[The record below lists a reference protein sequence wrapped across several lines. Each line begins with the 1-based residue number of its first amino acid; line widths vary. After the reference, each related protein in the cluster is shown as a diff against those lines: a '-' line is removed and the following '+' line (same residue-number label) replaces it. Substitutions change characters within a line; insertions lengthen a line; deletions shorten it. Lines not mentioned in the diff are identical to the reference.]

1 MQFGYFDDKNKEYVI
16 TNPATPR
23 SWSNYL
29 GSTRYGTIITNN
41 AGGYSFYQSSAQG
54 RFTRLRFNA
63 IPMDQPG
70 RYIYLHDTENKDFWS
85 ASWQPVG
92 KDLKDYKSE
101 CRHGSAY
108 TQIDSDYSHIKTETL
123 FFVPLDADYELW
135 HFKITNS
142 GSKKR
147 SLKAFTYVEFANNWN
162 AFDDQN
168 NLQYT
173 QYIVK
178 TSFHK
183 NAINHGSN
191 LFIPPQESFQDK
203 DQGRSTFIG
212 IAGAEV
218 SGFDSDREKFI
229 GPYRAYHNPLAVEN
243 GACSNSLTE
252 GDNGCGSLQVNI
264 DLEAGETK
272 QFTVIM
278 GIGKADVEGQKV
290 IEKYQDAKNVE
301 FELTQLKE
309 YWHSRIEGFTA
320 QTPDADFNSMF
331 NMWNPFNN
339 LITYAWSRAASLVYS
354 GERDGLGYR
363 DTIQDMLGVLHTI
376 PEEAGKRL
384 ELMLSGQSATGG
396 AMPLVKPFAHKPGF
410 EKTPSENEYR
420 SDDSLWLFN
429 TVPAYVKETG
439 LIDFYEKI
447 IPYSDSGE
455 GSVLDHLKRAILFN
469 LDRTGLHTLP
479 CGLAADWNDCLVLGQ
494 KGESVFVSLQ
504 LRFALKEY
512 ISICN
517 LLHKVDEIKWGQE
530 HLQRVDESIEK
541 YAWEEDRY
549 IRAYRY
555 DGLKFGSKENEE
567 GSLYLN
573 PQTWAVLSG
582 HANKDRSS
590 IIMETVAEN
599 LATDYGIMLMDP
611 PYEKTEHSVVKAPL
625 FNKGMKENASIF
637 QHTQGWAVMAEAL
650 LGNGNRAFS
659 YFKSYLPAA
668 YNAKAEIRETEPYVY
683 AQTTN
688 SKYNSRFGSSRNPWL
703 SGTATWAYFSAA
715 QSILGIQPDYD
726 GLRIDPCIPET
737 WDSFSVQRVFRGK
750 RLNILFNNPDK
761 VQKGVHSIILNG
773 KKLSGNLISFELLE
787 KENQVEVL
795 MG

>member
-1 MQFGYFDDKNKEYVI
+1 MQYGFFDDKNKEYVI

-29 GSTRYGTIITNN
+29 GSTNYGAIITNN

-63 IPMDQPG
+63 IPLDQPG
-70 RYIYLHDTENKDFWS
+70 RYIYLHDSESKDFWS

-92 KDLKDYKSE
+92 KDLKNYKSV
-101 CRHGSAY
+101 CKHGSAY
-108 TQIDSDYSHIKTETL
+108 TQIDSDYSQIKTETL

-135 HFKITNS
+135 HFKVTNT
-142 GSKKR
+142 GNKKR

-191 LFIPPQESFQDK
+191 LFIQPQADFQDK

-212 IAGAEV
+212 VAGAKV

-229 GPYRAYHNPLAVEN
+229 GPYRAYSNPIAVEK
-243 GACSNSLTE
+243 GACFNSVTE
-252 GDNGCGSLQVNI
+252 GDNGCGSLQI
-264 DLEAGETK
+264 DIELEAGETK
-272 QFTVIM
+272 GFTVVL
-278 GIGKADVEGQKV
+278 GIGKADVEGQKA
-290 IEKYQDAKNVE
+290 IKKFENKKNVE
-301 FELTQLKE
+301 LEFDKLKD
-309 YWHSRIEGFTA
+309 YWHTRIEGFTVK
-320 QTPDADFNSMF
+320 TPDADFNSMF

-363 DTIQDMLGVLHTI
+363 DTIQDMLGVLHNI
-376 PEEAGKRL
+376 PDEAGKRL

-396 AMPLVKPFAHKPGF
+396 AMPIVKPFAHQPGF
-410 EKTPSENEYR
+410 EKKPDEEEYR

-439 LIDFYEKI
+439 NIGFFDKI
-447 IPYSDSGE
+447 IPYCDSGE
-455 GSVLDHLKRAILFN
+455 GSVLDHLKRALLFN
-469 LDRTGLHTLP
+469 LERVGMHKLS

-504 LRFALKEY
+504 LRFALAEY
-512 ISICN
+512 ISICEFLKKDSEIVWAKIQLKN
-517 LLHKVDEIKWGQE
+517 IDEI
-530 HLQRVDESIEK
+530 IEK
-541 YAWEEDRY
+541 TAWEEDRY
-549 IRAYRY
+549 IRAYRD

-567 GSLYLN
+567 GRLYLN

-582 HANKDRSS
+582 HADKKRSK
-590 IIMETVAEN
+590 IIMNTVAKN
-599 LATDYGIMLMDP
+599 LASEYGIALLDP
-611 PYEKTEHSVVKAPL
+611 PYEKTEHSVIKAPL

-637 QHTQGWAVMAEAL
+637 QHTQGWAVMAEAKN
-650 LGNGNRAFS
+650 GNGNRAFD

-668 YNAKAEIRETEPYVY
+668 YNSKAEIREVEPYVY
-683 AQTTN
+683 AQTTHAKH
-688 SKYNSRFGSSRNPWL
+688 SSRFGSSRNPWL
-703 SGTATWAYFSAA
+703 SGTATWAYYSAA
-715 QSILGIQPDYD
+715 QAILGIQPDYE
-726 GLRIDPCIPET
+726 GLRIDPCIPES
-737 WDSFSVQRVFRGK
+737 WKVFSITRVFRGK
-750 RLNILFNNPDK
+750 KLDIKVENNSGS
-761 VQKGVHSIILNG
+761 QKGVQTLNINGDLIEGNFIPFEKILAENRIIV
-773 KKLSGNLISFELLE
+773 K
-787 KENQVEVL
+787 
-795 MG
+795 M